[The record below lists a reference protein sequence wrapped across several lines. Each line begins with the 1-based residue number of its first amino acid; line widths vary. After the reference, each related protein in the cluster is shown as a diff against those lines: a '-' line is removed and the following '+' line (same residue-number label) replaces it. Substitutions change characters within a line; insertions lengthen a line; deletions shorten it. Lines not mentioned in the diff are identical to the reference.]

1 MSHDHDELTLI
12 NLINCYDFNLGELK
26 ARPTGMQYKTVSLY
40 TISWKRF
47 SGLDI
52 SFSRVKYNQIAPFV
66 GLGPSLLLQD
76 APTFVMHCAHIPN
89 ALFRAIIEDI
99 KIIMKQYGP
108 PHQSQKWGKV
118 QIFGS
123 SKCLEIASQ

>member
-1 MSHDHDELTLI
+1 MSHDHEHELTLI

-26 ARPTGMQYKTVSLY
+26 ARLTAMQYKTVSLY
-40 TISWKRF
+40 TISRKRF

-66 GLGPSLLLQD
+66 GLGPSLLLQG

-108 PHQSQKWGKV
+108 PHQSQK
-118 QIFGS
+118 
-123 SKCLEIASQ
+123 

>member
-1 MSHDHDELTLI
+1 MSHDHEHELTLI

-26 ARPTGMQYKTVSLY
+26 ARLTGMQYKTVSLY
-40 TISWKRF
+40 TI

-66 GLGPSLLLQD
+66 GLGPSLLLQG

-108 PHQSQKWGKV
+108 PPSITKMRKQGPDFWLQQVFKDCCAIV
-118 QIFGS
+118 
-123 SKCLEIASQ
+123 C